1 MRQNPRNDLDD
12 LDIRLIKELEM
23 DGRQT
28 NTDLA
33 KKIGTSKATAR
44 RKLRRLL
51 DENIIR
57 VVAVANPPALGYKT
71 VATMGINVRP
81 GEVDAVADRL
91 AGYKNVH
98 FVIISTGRYDIIAWV
113 MFQEAEDLSNFLR
126 KELGKIPGLTSVE
139 TMVNLKIIKASFSY
153 LSGEDYHY
161 QESL

>member
-1 MRQNPRNDLDD
+1 MKGKAIQSLDELDLM
-12 LDIRLIKELEM
+12 LIKELEV

-33 KKIGTSKATAR
+33 RKIGTSKATAR

-51 DENIIR
+51 DEGIIR

-81 GEVDAVADRL
+81 GEVDSVADKL
-91 AGYKNVH
+91 ASYKNVH

-113 MFQEAEDLSNFLR
+113 MFQDPEDLSNFLR

-139 TMVNLKIIKASFSY
+139 TMVNLKIIKASFTY
-153 LSGEDYHY
+153 LSGDDYHA
-161 QESL
+161 EGD

>member
-1 MRQNPRNDLDD
+1 MKAATFENLDD
-12 LDIRLIKELEM
+12 LDLMLIKELEV

-51 DENIIR
+51 DDNIIR

-81 GEVDAVADRL
+81 GEVDAVAEKL
-91 AGYKNVH
+91 AAYKNIH

-113 MFQEAEDLSNFLR
+113 MFREPEDLSNFLR

-153 LSGEDYHY
+153 LSGQDYHFP
-161 QESL
+161 EE

>member
-1 MRQNPRNDLDD
+1 MKEATFENLDD
-12 LDIRLIKELEM
+12 LDLMLIKELEI

-81 GEVDAVADRL
+81 GEVDAVAEKL
-91 AGYKNVH
+91 AAYKNIH

-113 MFQEAEDLSNFLR
+113 MFREPEDLSNFLR

-153 LSGEDYHY
+153 LSGEDYHFP
-161 QESL
+161 ED